1 MIEGTAKDG
10 MGPTNLYPGPSEPT
24 RYLLVWI
31 TKLPKES
38 SSGRYRFPSRR

>member
-1 MIEGTAKDG
+1 
-10 MGPTNLYPGPSEPT
+10 MGPNNLWAGPTEPT

-38 SSGRYRFPSRR
+38 SSGRYRVSIAEITVRVQ

>member
-1 MIEGTAKDG
+1 
-10 MGPTNLYPGPSEPT
+10 MGSTNLYPGPAEPT

-38 SSGRYRFPSRR
+38 SSGRYRVSIAEITVRVQ